1 MNSITRAFW
10 AWWSPLMEWWRCVET
25 KNEKIQVK
33 SFPISLQIVCTLTHT
48 SHKSL
53 WEWEIN
59 NWQVFGDTL
68 SRTAMMEGINVKKVI
83 FLVPLF
89 PCHSQRDL
97 WDLCGGAHT
106 IWSEMG
112 NYFTWFFLFFLFHH
126 LSITVKNARVME
138 FINGAHH
145 QCDFPLSTTHTARMT
160 LAKFQQRAREMQ
172 FSPKFKL
179 AIKDCQDTFF

>member
-10 AWWSPLMEWWRCVET
+10 PWWSPLMEWWRCVET

-53 WEWEIN
+53 WEWKIN

-89 PCHSQRDL
+89 PSHSQRDL
-97 WDLCGGAHT
+97 WDLCGSAHT
-106 IWSEMG
+106 IWSEMW
-112 NYFTWFFLFFLFHH
+112 NYFTWFFLFFC
-126 LSITVKNARVME
+126 SITSPSRSKTRAWWSSLME
-138 FINGAHH
+138 PITSVI
-145 QCDFPLSTTHTARMT
+145 FPKPRGGWGGQDNLSHLVVGRG
-160 LAKFQQRAREMQ
+160 
-172 FSPKFKL
+172 
-179 AIKDCQDTFF
+179 